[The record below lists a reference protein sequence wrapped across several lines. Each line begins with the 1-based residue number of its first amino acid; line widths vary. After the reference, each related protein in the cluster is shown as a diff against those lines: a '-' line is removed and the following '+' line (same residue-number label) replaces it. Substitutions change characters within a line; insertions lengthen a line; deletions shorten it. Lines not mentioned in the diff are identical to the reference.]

1 MLSISLHFG
10 AGEGAVRYLLCSLA
24 MLLVW
29 FTVST
34 VEAADAALPSA
45 SPSPGSWIVTIG
57 ADVRAVSQYMG
68 SDDFVVAAVPY
79 FDARRAGSPEAF
91 HSPRDSTG
99 FALYDNGVFAAG
111 PVGALIWP
119 RRQAFNPSL
128 NVAATYEAGAYFDY
142 WAMPWLRTRVEG
154 LQGFGGS
161 TGFTANFA
169 MDAVVPLS
177 TALTWSG
184 GPRTRVVTA
193 AAESP
198 YFSITPA
205 QSIASGLPVFNA
217 GGGWQSV
224 GAGTQ
229 LKYRFNPAWAS
240 YGFVEYDKLV
250 GSTAS
255 SPIVTEAGG
264 SVNQWTMG
272 VGLTYSFALSGL
284 PF

>member
-1 MLSISLHFG
+1 
-10 AGEGAVRYLLCSLA
+10 VRYWLCSLA
-24 MLLVW
+24 NLLVW
-29 FTVST
+29 VTVSAA
-34 VEAADAALPSA
+34 EAADEPLPST
-45 SPSPGSWIVTIG
+45 SPPSGSWIVTVG
-57 ADVRAVSQYMG
+57 ADIRAVSQYMG
-68 SDDFVVAAVPY
+68 SDDFAVVPVPY
-79 FDARRAGSPEAF
+79 FDMRRAGSPEGF
-91 HSPRDSTG
+91 HSPRDAPSL
-99 FALYDNGVFAAG
+99 AVYDNGVFAAG
-111 PVGALIWP
+111 PAASLIFP
-119 RRQAFNPSL
+119 RHQAFNPTL
-128 NVAATYEAGAYFDY
+128 NVAATYQAGAYFDY
-142 WAMPWLRTRVEG
+142 WALPWLRTRVEG

-169 MDAVVPLS
+169 VDAVVALS
-177 TALTWSG
+177 TAVTLSG
-184 GPRTRVVTA
+184 GPRTRVVTT
-193 AAESP
+193 AAESS

-217 GGGWQSV
+217 GGGWQSI

-229 LKYRFNPAWAS
+229 LKYRFSPAWAS

-250 GSTAS
+250 GATAS